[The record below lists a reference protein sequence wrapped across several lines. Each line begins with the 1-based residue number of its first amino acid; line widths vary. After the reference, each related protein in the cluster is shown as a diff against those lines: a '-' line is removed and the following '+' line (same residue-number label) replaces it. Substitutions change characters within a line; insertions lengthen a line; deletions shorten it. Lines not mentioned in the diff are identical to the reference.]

1 MMGTDMSRQAGFTTF
16 TITLLLVLILLGI
29 SLLVGK
35 MLVADRRVTLN
46 EVLYR
51 QAMAMAEVGLADGL
65 GRLTLDPSWR
75 TSGATTTLTTGSYTL
90 SSSDDTAITVGS
102 VVVTP
107 IRVRSQATLSN
118 SQAQAAVETKVVRFS
133 VLAGS
138 PAAPLTVAGGM
149 AVGGNFTIVAN
160 PNGGGLGVPLSVW
173 TSGNVDL
180 ITGTGQTCHQ
190 GDYDGGCSANI
201 SQKGDKQPDIKDNDT
216 AFPTDLV
223 WYLFNE
229 KDDANGWAN
238 LEARA
243 TQKLTDCSSLG
254 PASTGLIIV
263 DGDCKPSSN
272 VGSAT
277 APVILIV
284 RNGNLAVNGN
294 TVLYGLVFAYS
305 SNPATAGTDVK
316 LTGGAIV
323 HGAMVSNYQLGN
335 ANGTYDAKYDA
346 SVLSNISNGA
356 AFQIVNQV
364 PGSWRDW

>member
-1 MMGTDMSRQAGFTTF
+1 
-16 TITLLLVLILLGI
+16 
-29 SLLVGK
+29 
-35 MLVADRRVTLN
+35 
-46 EVLYR
+46 
-51 QAMAMAEVGLADGL
+51 
-65 GRLTLDPSWR
+65 
-75 TSGATTTLTTGSYTL
+75 
-90 SSSDDTAITVGS
+90 
-102 VVVTP
+102 
-107 IRVRSQATLSN
+107 
-118 SQAQAAVETKVVRFS
+118 
-133 VLAGS
+133 
-138 PAAPLTVAGGM
+138 M

-190 GDYDGGCSANI
+190 GDYSGGCSANI
-201 SQKGDKQPDIKDNDT
+201 SQQGDKQSDIKDNDP

-229 KDDANGWAN
+229 KDDATGWAN

-243 TQKLTDCSSLG
+243 TERLTDCSSLG
-254 PASTGLIIV
+254 PTSTGLIIV
-263 DGDCKPSSN
+263 DGDCKPSAN
-272 VGSAT
+272 VGSA
-277 APVILIV
+277 ASPVILIV

-305 SNPATAGTDVK
+305 SDPAAATTDVK
-316 LTGGAIV
+316 LNGGAIV

-335 ANGTYDAKYDA
+335 SNGTYDAKFDA

-356 AFQIVNQV
+356 SFQIVTQV